1 MDLARSASDSL
12 SIGIGFLFGLRQLRT
27 GAVPEVERAEPC
39 GAMNGMEPFIGSRLG
54 GAMDDGLVRNR
65 CLERL
70 GRRGGEGGG
79 GINQGY
85 LGSSRHE
92 PRLSWG
98 RRTSTQAGWFGV
110 DQNSLATSGD
120 TVRQQARKGLYVEA
134 RGEEGDRGSG
144 RSEERA

>member
-1 MDLARSASDSL
+1 MRGGFSVLIVISVGRAIVDLARSASDSL

-54 GAMDDGLVRNR
+54 GAMDDGLVRYR

-85 LGSSRHE
+85 LGSSRDE
-92 PRLSWG
+92 PRLPG
-98 RRTSTQAGWFGV
+98 GGGHQPRLG
-110 DQNSLATSGD
+110 
-120 TVRQQARKGLYVEA
+120 GLKWLRLECQ
-134 RGEEGDRGSG
+134 ELE
-144 RSEERA
+144 